1 MKLSIIT
8 PAFNRK
14 HCLENYF
21 SKLSR
26 LTNINDCEILFVDD
40 CSTDGTYEYAE
51 EHKQQF
57 PNLRLFKTDVNSGA
71 GVARN
76 IGIKNATGDYIAFLD
91 SDDWFVEDALE
102 KLLKIAYENPNEN
115 IIGGSIN
122 SVDKTGKIL
131 KSRIYGNRQTNF
143 PFIDRHATYQEC

>member
-8 PAFNRK
+8 PTFNRK

-40 CSTDGTYEYAE
+40 CSTDGTYEYIE
-51 EHKQQF
+51 ERKQQF
-57 PNLRLFKTDVNSGA
+57 PNLRLFKTNVNSGA
-71 GVARN
+71 GPARN
-76 IGIKNATGDYIAFLD
+76 IGIKNASGDYIAFLD

-102 KLLKIAYENPNEN
+102 KLLKIAYENPDEN

-122 SVDKTGKIL
+122 SVNKTGKIL
-131 KSRIYGNRQTNF
+131 KPGIYGNRKTNF
-143 PFIDRHATYQEC
+143 PLVDRHAIYQEC